1 MNLTFFR
8 RAALRLFFAVF
19 LVVRLPLYAEEVP
32 LFRVPL
38 DSYGGLGLP
47 GDPVPN
53 MAGLRT
59 GTLPNGL
66 RYYILENALPKGRAY
81 LTLAVNAGSVLENED
96 ERGLAHF
103 TEHMAF
109 NGTRRFPETE
119 LVNYL
124 RSLGMRFG
132 PEVNA
137 YTSYDRTVYGIEAP
151 TETDGDGIRRIPEK
165 ALEILD
171 DWTWAITFNSK
182 DVDDERAII
191 MEEYRSY
198 LGAQQRIREK
208 MLEAIFRGS
217 RYASRLAIGLPAVIK
232 NAPAEKLEA
241 FYRRWYRNDNMAVI
255 LVGDFDGKVLEKEL
269 ASRFSS
275 PGPKDPLVRPGYE
288 LPPPHPGSLAVET
301 FTDPEFPYATVYL
314 YYKRSYRET
323 GLDLRTLRSGVID
336 YLVTS
341 MTDVRNEDAAVREDC
356 PFIGAQNWGARY
368 GKLSRYYIMAA
379 QAKLGQTGAAL
390 EALLLEKESL
400 LRYGFTQGELDR
412 AKASF
417 VSSLEFQVSEKDK
430 RESSF
435 FVETFTEDFLANG
448 YTLDIE
454 WEAEAVKRLLPG
466 ISLET
471 VNAAVKSYYED
482 DDLLVILAA
491 PETEDI
497 PGRED
502 IQRMAAEIREAALSP
517 PRDAAE
523 KGALVDEEPE
533 AGFVAGERED
543 ESGAVVWTLNNG
555 MQIIL
560 KETNNRNNALNLYA
574 LARGGQTSVPLEDD
588 LSAYLAPE
596 IQAASGVGPFTR
608 PELSGRLSDKQISL
622 GFWTN
627 PYTRGFY
634 GQSSLSDLES
644 FFQLLYLYFTQPKI
658 DDSGVNLVR
667 EATRTR
673 LIQEKDNPET
683 VFSQELTRLVYGNHP
698 RFKPLELE
706 DLDGIN
712 GEKAA
717 AFLKKSLDPSVYTF
731 VFAGNLGPR
740 QGEDGENFPLVRRLA
755 ETWLGSI
762 PASSVGRWDSWDDP
776 GVTRPGKTEK
786 IVRKGREQKC
796 MVYMVWFS
804 PDPWNENKN
813 AAALILNEYLD
824 IVLTDEIREKLG
836 GVYSVS
842 GSVSFTPIP
851 QGELSLG
858 IYFVCDP
865 DRSGELRA
873 AVKEQLAGVKA
884 GNIDAEIFERAK
896 KAVIKKFALSME
908 NNAFIARNY
917 ASFSVILDTPLSRL
931 DERPVLYGATGA
943 EEVRELMAKILEN
956 GPAELVLLPE

>member
-8 RAALRLFFAVF
+8 RAAPRLFFAVF
-19 LVVRLPLYAEEVP
+19 LLVRLPLHAEEIP
-32 LFRVPL
+32 LFRLPPDL
-38 DSYGGLGLP
+38 YGGLGIP
-47 GDPVPN
+47 GDPVPD
-53 MAGLRT
+53 MAGLRR

-66 RYYILENALPKGRAY
+66 RYYILENTLPKDRAY

-103 TEHMAF
+103 IEHMAF

-137 YTSYDRTVYGIEAP
+137 YTSYDRTVYGIETP
-151 TETDGDGIRRIPEK
+151 TETGGDGIRRIPEK

-171 DWTWAITFNSK
+171 DWTWAITFNPK
-182 DVDDERAII
+182 DVDDERAVI
-191 MEEYRSY
+191 MEEYRSS
-198 LGAQQRIREK
+198 LGAQKRIFEK

-217 RYASRLAIGLPAVIK
+217 RYASRLAIGLPEVIK

-255 LVGDFDGKVLEKEL
+255 LVGDFDGKVLEEEL

-275 PGPKDPLVRPGYE
+275 PGPKDTLVRPGYE
-288 LPPPHPGSLAVET
+288 LPGPRPGSLAVET

-314 YYKRSYRET
+314 YHKRGYNET
-323 GLDLRTLRSGVID
+323 GLDLRALRSGVID
-336 YLVTS
+336 YLVSS
-341 MTDVRNEDAAVREDC
+341 MTEVRNEDAAVREDC
-356 PFIGAQNWGARY
+356 PFIGAEAWATRY

-379 QAKLGQTGAAL
+379 QAKSGQTGAAL
-390 EALLLEKESL
+390 EALLTEKESL

-412 AKASF
+412 AKASL

-430 RESSF
+430 RESVS

-448 YTLDIE
+448 YTPDIE
-454 WEAEAVKRLLPG
+454 WESDAVQRLLPG

-482 DDLLVILAA
+482 DDLLVIIAA
-491 PETEDI
+491 PETEEI
-497 PGRED
+497 PGGED
-502 IQRMAAEIREAALSP
+502 IRRMAAEIREAALAP
-517 PRDAAE
+517 PAGAAE

-533 AGFVAGERED
+533 AGFVAGEHED

-555 MQIIL
+555 TRIIL

-644 FFQLLYLYFTQPKI
+644 FFQLLYLYFTRPKI

-667 EATRTR
+667 EARRTR
-673 LIQEKDNPET
+673 LVQEKDNPET

-731 VFAGNLGPR
+731 VFAGSLGPR
-740 QGEDGENFPLVRRLA
+740 RGENGENFPLVRRLA

-762 PASSVGRWDSWDDP
+762 PASSGRWDSWDDP
-776 GVTRPGKTEK
+776 GVARPGKTEK
-786 IVRKGREQKC
+786 IIRKGREQKS
-796 MVYMVWFS
+796 MVYMVWFKAEAWDES
-804 PDPWNENKN
+804 KN
-813 AAALILNEYLD
+813 AAALVLNAYLD
-824 IVLTDEIREKLG
+824 IVLTDEIREKRG

-842 GSVSFTPIP
+842 GSVSFAPVP
-851 QGELSLG
+851 EGELSLG

-865 DRSGELRA
+865 DRAGELRN
-873 AVKEQLAGVKA
+873 AVKEQLAGVEA

-896 KAVIKKFALSME
+896 KAVIKNFEVSME
-908 NNAFIARNY
+908 SNAFIARNY
-917 ASFSVILDTPLSRL
+917 ASFSAILDTPLSRL
-931 DERPVLYGATGA
+931 AERPALYGAVGA
-943 EEVRELMAKILEN
+943 AEVRDLMAKILEN
-956 GPAELVLLPE
+956 GPAELVLFPE